1 MTRHRQ
7 TPEDAQHTDAK
18 LFFNVFVLNKS
29 VRIREICVRLEN
41 KTLKTDKT
49 KKLRVDVIV
58 DVTLNEYEETCDDGW
73 LC

>member
-41 KTLKTDKT
+41 KTLKTGKT
-49 KKLRVDVIV
+49 KYRQITTITNKI
-58 DVTLNEYEETCDDGW
+58 EKQIE
-73 LC
+73 

>member
-41 KTLKTDKT
+41 KTLKTGKT
-49 KKLRVDVIV
+49 KYRQITTITNKREKQI
-58 DVTLNEYEETCDDGW
+58 E
-73 LC
+73 

>member
-29 VRIREICVRLEN
+29 VLMREICVWLDN

-49 KKLRVDVIV
+49 KYRQITTITNKREKQI
-58 DVTLNEYEETCDDGW
+58 E
-73 LC
+73 

>member
-1 MTRHRQ
+1 MTQHRQ

-49 KKLRVDVIV
+49 KYRQITTITNKREKQI
-58 DVTLNEYEETCDDGW
+58 E
-73 LC
+73 